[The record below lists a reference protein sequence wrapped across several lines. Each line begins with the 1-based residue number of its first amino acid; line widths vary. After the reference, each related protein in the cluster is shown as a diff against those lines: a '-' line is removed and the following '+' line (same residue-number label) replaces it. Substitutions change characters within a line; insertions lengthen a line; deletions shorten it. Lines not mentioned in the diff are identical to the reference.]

1 MNIVV
6 MNKEKSPHRK
16 IISATF
22 SRRSLFL
29 SILLLMERN
38 ESRLLSINI
47 KIAKAVNS
55 SMSVLPSRFNSF
67 KEVRTIKQIPN
78 KLDDVVRMDVDLLCF
93 SCILGMI

>member
-29 SILLLMERN
+29 SILLLIERK

-47 KIAKAVNS
+47 KIEKAVNS
-55 SMSVLPSRFNSF
+55 SMSVFPSRFNNF
-67 KEVRTIKQIPN
+67 REVRTIKQIPSRFEE
-78 KLDDVVRMDVDLLCF
+78 VV
-93 SCILGMI
+93 SIE